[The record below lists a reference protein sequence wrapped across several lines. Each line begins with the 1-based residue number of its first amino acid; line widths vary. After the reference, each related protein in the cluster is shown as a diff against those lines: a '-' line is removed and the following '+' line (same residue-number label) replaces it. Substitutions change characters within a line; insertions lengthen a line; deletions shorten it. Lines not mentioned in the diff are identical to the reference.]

1 MKHIKKLASLLL
13 VLVMVFALATT
24 AFAEE
29 TTYSITINNSAK
41 DHTYEAYQIFT
52 GDLHEVTTGKGEAAT
67 TTKVLSNI
75 VWGSGVSEAGQVA
88 LGDAAAKAETL
99 TTEADAKAFAKAV
112 APYLTT
118 AAGSASTVTDGKY
131 VISGLA
137 AGYYLVK
144 DQDGSLTGDNDSYT
158 EYIIQVVGNVTATPK
173 SDVPEVQKK
182 VKDINDSTDTTKT
195 DWQDSADYDIGDS
208 IPFQLK
214 ATLANNVSS
223 YTTYKVVFHDTL
235 SKGLTYNN
243 DAKVHIDGTETN
255 GFTVTATV
263 NADGTTTLTVSCDD
277 VKALGAGNSSVITVE
292 YTAKLNENAVLGS
305 AGNPNEVYLEYSNNP
320 NKSEEGNNETGETP
334 KDVVIVFTYKTIINK
349 VDSENK
355 PLTGA
360 AFKLEKLIK
369 GKDGAADTWTT
380 VKEFTVDETTTSFTF
395 SGLDDGQYKLTE
407 TKTPAGYNTIDPI
420 YFVIEATHDAT
431 ADTPALTVLK
441 AYLTD
446 ENGNKKTEVKDGET
460 VNIDLGTVDLT
471 AGSITTTVVNKS
483 GSELPSTGGIGTT
496 IFYVLGG
503 VLVLAAV
510 VLLVTNKRMSGAEK

>member
-29 TTYSITINNSAK
+29 TAYSITINNSAK

-52 GDLHEVTTGKGEAAT
+52 GDLSGTT
-67 TTKVLSNI
+67 LSNI
-75 VWGSGVSEAGQVA
+75 VWGSGVSEAGQTA

-99 TTEADAKAFAKAV
+99 KTEADAKAFAKAV

-118 AAGSASTVTDGKY
+118 AAGSANTVTDGKY

-144 DQDGSLTGDNDSYT
+144 DQDGSLTGDADAYT
-158 EYIIQVVGNVTATPK
+158 EYIIKVVSDTTATPK
-173 SDVPEVQKK
+173 SSVPTVEKK
-182 VKDINDSTDTTKT
+182 VKDTNDSTGVTS

-243 DAKVHIDGTETN
+243 DAKVYIGGTETN

-320 NKSEEGNNETGETP
+320 NKSENGNNETGETP
-334 KDVVIVFTYKTIINK
+334 KDVVIVFTYKAIINK
-349 VDSENK
+349 VDSENA

-369 GKDGAADTWTT
+369 GKDGAAGTWTT

-420 YFVIEATHDAT
+420 YFVIEATHDVT
-431 ADTPALTVLK
+431 ADAPTLK
-441 AYLTD
+441 TLNAYLTD
-446 ENGNKKTEVKDGET
+446 ANGNKQTEMKDGES

-483 GSELPSTGGIGTT
+483 GAQLPETGGIGTT

-510 VLLVTNKRMSGAEK
+510 VLLVTKKRMGNT

>member
-29 TTYSITINNSAK
+29 TAYSITINNSAK

-52 GDLHEVTTGKGEAAT
+52 GDLSGTT
-67 TTKVLSNI
+67 LSNI
-75 VWGSGVSEAGQVA
+75 VWGSGVSEAGQTA

-99 TTEADAKAFAKAV
+99 KTEADAKAFAKAV

-118 AAGSASTVTDGKY
+118 AAGSANTVTDGKY
-131 VISGLA
+131 IISGLA

-144 DQDGSLTGDNDSYT
+144 DQDGSLTGDADAYT
-158 EYIIQVVGNVTATPK
+158 EYIIKVVSDTTATPK
-173 SDVPEVQKK
+173 SSVPTVEKK
-182 VKDINDSTDTTKT
+182 VKDTNDSTGVTS

-243 DAKVHIDGTETN
+243 DAKVYIGGTETN

-320 NKSEEGNNETGETP
+320 NKSETGDNETGETP
-334 KDVVIVFTYKTIINK
+334 KDVVIVFTYKAIINK
-349 VDSENK
+349 VDSENA

-369 GKDGAADTWTT
+369 GKDAAADTWTT

-420 YFVIEATHDAT
+420 YFVIEATHDET
-431 ADTPALTVLK
+431 ADAPTLK
-441 AYLTD
+441 TLNAYLTD
-446 ENGNKKTEVKDGET
+446 ANGNKQTEMKDGES

-483 GSELPSTGGIGTT
+483 GAQLPETGGIGTT

-510 VLLVTNKRMSGAEK
+510 VLLVTKKRMGNT

>member
-13 VLVMVFALATT
+13 ALVMVLSLAVT
-24 AFAEE
+24 AFADEP
-29 TTYSITINNSAK
+29 TTYSITINNSTAG
-41 DHTYEAYQIFT
+41 HTYEAYQIFT
-52 GDLHEVTTGKGEAAT
+52 GDLATNEAGN
-67 TTKVLSNI
+67 KVLSNI
-75 VWGSGVSEAGQVA
+75 VWGSGVSEAGQTA

-99 TTEADAKAFAKAV
+99 KTEADAKAFAKAV

-118 AAGSASTVTDGKY
+118 AAGSANTVTDGKY

-144 DQDGSLTGDNDSYT
+144 DQDGSLTGDADAYT
-158 EYIIQVVGNVTATPK
+158 EYIIKVVSDTTATPK
-173 SDVPEVQKK
+173 SSVPTVEKK
-182 VKDINDSTDTTKT
+182 VKDTNDSTGVTS

-243 DAKVHIDGTETN
+243 DAKVYIGDTETN

-292 YTAKLNENAVLGS
+292 YTVKLNENAVLGS

-320 NKSEEGNNETGETP
+320 NKSENGNNETGETP

-420 YFVIEATHDAT
+420 YFVIEATHDVT
-431 ADTPALTVLK
+431 ADAPTLQTLN

-446 ENGNKKTEVKDGET
+446 ANGNKQTKMKDGES
-460 VNIDLGTVDLT
+460 VNIDLGAVDLT

-510 VLLVTNKRMSGAEK
+510 VLLVTKKRMSGAEK